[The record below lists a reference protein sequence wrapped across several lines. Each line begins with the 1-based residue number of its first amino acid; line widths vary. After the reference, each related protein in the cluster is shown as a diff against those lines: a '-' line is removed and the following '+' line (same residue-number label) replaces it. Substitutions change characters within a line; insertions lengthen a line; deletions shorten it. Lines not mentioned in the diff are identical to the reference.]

1 MEAGLKWT
9 ASSGGAQNLKFIYP
23 ERRIIMKILVVDDE
37 KNILRLYKA
46 ELEDEGYSIVTANTG
61 QEALEVFDR
70 ENPDL
75 VTLDIMMPD
84 MDGIQVLRQLKQKN
98 SQVPVIMLTAYDY
111 RDDFSVWVSDAYVV
125 KSSDLNNLKATIKQI
140 FGKK

>member
-1 MEAGLKWT
+1 
-9 ASSGGAQNLKFIYP
+9 
-23 ERRIIMKILVVDDE
+23 MKILVVDDE

-84 MDGIQVLRQLKQKN
+84 MDGIQVLRQIKQKN